1 MLVESPCTYFT
12 LKLADRPTPVT
23 IAEGH
28 RRERLDRLKA
38 EIEAA
43 FTG

>member
-28 RRERLDRLKA
+28 RLDRLKA
-38 EIEAA
+38 KIEAA